1 MTEQVLRIVFVLQ
14 SLETL
19 VVHPIGGLDA
29 LGPLVGLEADLSL
42 PAVKGRNKPAV
53 MRGKRRVDHLCSY
66 RFEGLESTALVRPIR
81 RE

>member
-1 MTEQVLRIVFVLQ
+1 MQ
-14 SLETL
+14 SHETL
-19 VVHPIGGLDA
+19 VVRRVGGPDA

-53 MRGKRRVDHLCSY
+53 MRGNRRVDHLCPY